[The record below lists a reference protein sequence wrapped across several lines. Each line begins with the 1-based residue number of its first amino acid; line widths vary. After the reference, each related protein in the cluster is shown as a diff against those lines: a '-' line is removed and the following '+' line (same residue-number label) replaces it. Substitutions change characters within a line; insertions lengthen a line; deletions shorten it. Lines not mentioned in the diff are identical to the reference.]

1 MYRAVGFLERLDVGV
16 MVDPSSPVASIN
28 SLGRSRVVC
37 VGDLMLDRFVY
48 GRVERTSPEAP
59 VPILRTDHDV
69 DMLGG
74 VGNVVR
80 NLVSLGARATLLS
93 VIGDDEVGRRLT
105 AMVEREGWV
114 EPHLL
119 VERGRVST
127 EKTRFV
133 AGGQQLLRAD
143 SETTEVIAPG
153 SAERLF
159 GLAQEAFAGSDVV
172 VLSDYAKGVL
182 AGDLPQRLI
191 EAARDAGR
199 PLVVDPRGPDFG
211 RYAGAT
217 VLTPNRTELG
227 VAVGTR
233 LETDDVIV
241 DACRRLIARHEVGA
255 ILVTRSRDG
264 MTLVPAD
271 GCVAHLKAEAREVF
285 DVSGAGDTVVATL
298 AAALGQGVD
307 LFSAARLANAAA
319 GVAVGRAGT
328 AAVSAADLLHA
339 KHAGDLS
346 APKAKIVPLA
356 AALVAV
362 AGWRAQGQR
371 IGFTNGCFDLLHPG
385 HVSLL
390 RQARQAADRVIVGL
404 NSDASVRRLKGAD
417 RPVQR
422 EVARAQVLA
431 SLETVDLVVVFAE
444 DTPVRLIEALR
455 PDCLVK
461 GSDYA
466 IDAVVGADIVQGY
479 GGSVLIAEIEPGY
492 STTGTIRRLRD

>member
-1 MYRAVGFLERLDVGV
+1 MA
-16 MVDPSSPVASIN
+16 DPPALAAHIET
-28 SLGRSRVVC
+28 LGSSRVAC
-37 VGDLMLDRFVY
+37 VGDVMLDRFVY

-59 VPILRTDHDV
+59 VPILRTDRDV
-69 DMLGG
+69 YMLGG
-74 VGNVVR
+74 AGNVVR
-80 NLVSLGARATLLS
+80 NLVSLGAHATLLS

-105 AMVEREGWV
+105 GLVGREERV

-133 AGGQQLLRAD
+133 AGSQQLLRTD
-143 SETTEVIAPG
+143 SETTEAIGPRA
-153 SAERLF
+153 AESLL
-159 GLAQEAFAGSDVV
+159 GLARDAFAACDVV

-182 AGDLPQRLI
+182 GPELVQRLI
-191 EAARDAGR
+191 EAARNAGK
-199 PLVVDPRGPDFG
+199 PVVVDPKGRDFG
-211 RYAGAT
+211 RYAGAA
-217 VLTPNRTELG
+217 VLTPNRAELAQ
-227 VAVGTR
+227 VAGES
-233 LETDDVIV
+233 LESGEAIV
-241 DACRRLIARHEVGA
+241 AACRSLIDRHGFEA

-264 MTLVPAD
+264 MTLVAAD
-271 GCVAHLKAEAREVF
+271 GGSAHLEAEAREVF

-298 AAALGQGVD
+298 AAALGQGVA
-307 LFSAARLANAAA
+307 LGAAARLANAAA

-339 KHAGDLS
+339 VRAGDLS
-346 APKAKIVPLA
+346 ASEAKIMPLA
-356 AALVAV
+356 AALEAA

-390 RQARQAADRVIVGL
+390 RQARQAADRLIVGL

-417 RPVQR
+417 RPVQG
-422 EVARAQVLA
+422 EAARAQVLA
-431 SLETVDLVVVFAE
+431 SLETVDLVVVFAD

-461 GSDYA
+461 GSDYTV
-466 IDAVVGADIVQGY
+466 DEVVGADIVQGY
-479 GGSVLIAEIEPGY
+479 GGTVLIAENEPGH
-492 STTGTIRRLRD
+492 STTGTIRRLRG

>member
-1 MYRAVGFLERLDVGV
+1 
-16 MVDPSSPVASIN
+16 MVDPSSVAASIN
-28 SLGRSRVVC
+28 LLGQSRVTC
-37 VGDLMLDRFVY
+37 IGDLMLDCFIY

-93 VIGDDEVGRRLT
+93 VIGDDAVGHRLTGLVGREERL
-105 AMVEREGWV
+105 
-114 EPHLL
+114 EPYLL
-119 VERGRVST
+119 VEGGRRST

-143 SETTEVIAPG
+143 RETAEAITPR
-153 SAERLF
+153 SAERLLGF
-159 GLAQEAFAGSDVV
+159 AREAFAGCDVV

-182 AGDLPQRLI
+182 AADLLPRLI

-199 PLVVDPRGPDFG
+199 PAVIDPRGPDFG

-227 VAVGTR
+227 VAAGAR
-233 LETDDVIV
+233 LETDDAIV
-241 DACRRLIARHEVGA
+241 DACRRLIARHDVGA
-255 ILVTRSRDG
+255 ILVTRGRDG
-264 MTLVPAD
+264 MTLVSAG

-298 AAALGQGVD
+298 AAALGQGMD
-307 LFSAARLANAAA
+307 LAAAAHFANVAA
-319 GVAVGRAGT
+319 GVAVGKAGT

-339 KHAGDLS
+339 MHAGDLS
-346 APKAKIVPLA
+346 APKAKILPLA
-356 AALVAV
+356 AALDAV

-390 RQARQAADRVIVGL
+390 RQARQAADRLIVGL
-404 NSDASVRRLKGAD
+404 NSDDSVRRLKGAD
-417 RPVQR
+417 RPVQG
-422 EVARAQVLA
+422 ETARVEVLA

-461 GSDYA
+461 GSDYTVA
-466 IDAVVGADIVQGY
+466 EVVGADIVQGY
-479 GGSVLIAEIEPGY
+479 GGRVLIAEIEPGY
-492 STTGTIRRLRD
+492 STTGTIRRLRG

>member
-1 MYRAVGFLERLDVGV
+1 
-16 MVDPSSPVASIN
+16 MVDPSSVAASIN
-28 SLGRSRVVC
+28 LLGQSRGAC
-37 VGDLMLDRFVY
+37 IGDLMLDRFVY

-59 VPILRTDHDV
+59 VPILRTEYDA

-80 NLVSLGARATLLS
+80 NLASLGARATLLS
-93 VIGDDEVGRRLT
+93 VIGDDAVGRRLT
-105 AMVEREGWV
+105 GLVGREERV
-114 EPHLL
+114 EPYLL
-119 VERGRVST
+119 VEGGRIST

-133 AGGQQLLRAD
+133 ADGQQLLRSD
-143 SETTEVIAPG
+143 RETAEAITPR
-153 SAERLF
+153 SAVRLLGF
-159 GLAQEAFAGSDVV
+159 AREAFAGCDVV

-182 AGDLPQRLI
+182 ATGLLPRLI

-199 PLVVDPRGPDFG
+199 PVVIDPRGPEFE

-227 VAVGTR
+227 VAVGAR
-233 LETDDVIV
+233 LETDDAIV
-241 DACRRLIARHEVGA
+241 DACRRLIARHDVGA
-255 ILVTRSRDG
+255 ILVTRGRDG
-264 MTLVPAD
+264 MTLVSAG

-298 AAALGQGVD
+298 AAALGQGMD
-307 LFSAARLANAAA
+307 LAAAAHFANVAA
-319 GVAVGRAGT
+319 GVAVGQAGT

-339 KHAGDLS
+339 MHAGDLS

-356 AALVAV
+356 AALDAA

-390 RQARQAADRVIVGL
+390 RQARQAADRLIVGL
-404 NSDASVRRLKGAD
+404 NSDASVRRLKGSD
-417 RPVQR
+417 RPVQG
-422 EVARAQVLA
+422 EAARAQVLA
-431 SLETVDLVVVFAE
+431 SLETVDLVVIFAE

-461 GSDYA
+461 GSDYTVA
-466 IDAVVGADIVQGY
+466 ELVGADIVQGY
-479 GGSVLIAEIEPGY
+479 GGRVLIAQIEPGY
-492 STTGTIRRLRD
+492 STSGTIERLRG

>member
-1 MYRAVGFLERLDVGV
+1 
-16 MVDPSSPVASIN
+16 MVDPSSAVASIN
-28 SLGRSRVVC
+28 LLGQSRVAC

-59 VPILRTDHDV
+59 VPILRTDHEV
-69 DMLGG
+69 DMPGG

-93 VIGDDEVGRRLT
+93 VIGDDAVGRRITGL
-105 AMVEREGWV
+105 VGREERV
-114 EPHLL
+114 EPCLL
-119 VERGRVST
+119 VERGRLST

-133 AGGQQLLRAD
+133 AEGQQLLRAD
-143 SETTEVIAPG
+143 WETTEPIAPG
-153 SAERLF
+153 SAKRLLGF
-159 GLAQEAFAGSDVV
+159 AREAISGCDVV

-182 AGDLPQRLI
+182 TADLVPRLI
-191 EAARDAGR
+191 EAARHASR
-199 PLVVDPRGPDFG
+199 PVVVDPRGPDFG

-227 VAVGTR
+227 VAAGEF
-233 LETDDVIV
+233 LESGDAIV
-241 DACRRLIARHEVGA
+241 DACRRLIARHDVGA

-264 MTLVPAD
+264 MTLVSAG

-285 DVSGAGDTVVATL
+285 DISGAGDTVVATL

-307 LFSAARLANAAA
+307 LIAAAQLANAAA
-319 GVAVGRAGT
+319 GVAVGKAGT
-328 AAVSAADLLHA
+328 AAVSTADLLHA
-339 KHAGDLS
+339 VHTGDLS
-346 APKAKIVPLA
+346 PPQAKIVPLA
-356 AALVAV
+356 AALDAV

-390 RQARQAADRVIVGL
+390 RQARQAADRLIVGL
-404 NSDASVRRLKGAD
+404 NSDASVRRLKGAE
-417 RPVQR
+417 RPVHG
-422 EVARAQVLA
+422 EAARAQVLA
-431 SLETVDLVVVFAE
+431 ALETVDLVVVFAE

-461 GSDYA
+461 GSDYTVA
-466 IDAVVGADIVQGY
+466 EVVGADIVQGY
-479 GGSVLIAEIEPGY
+479 GGNVLIAEIEPGH
-492 STTGTIRRLRD
+492 STTGTIKRLRG